1 MLKSQNNKKLANYV
15 ITSIHVKKYNDRHE
29 RDREIINESIETFTG
44 FIDAKDPYTNRVYR
58 NRRTKEFI
66 LQEIETNK
74 GKQFDPKI
82 ADVAMRL
89 IKENLLEE

>member
-1 MLKSQNNKKLANYV
+1 MENYTRR
-15 ITSIHVKKYNDRHE
+15 IA
-29 RDREIINESIETFTG
+29 REFGYDGKGYPEGKAGEEIP
-44 FIDAKDPYTNRVYR
+44 FIARMICVADSYDAMNTNRVYR

-82 ADVAMRL
+82 ADIAMRL
-89 IKENLLEE
+89 IKEGRLEE

>member
-1 MLKSQNNKKLANYV
+1 MTPRKSQYSNQEYYKSGCTRN
-15 ITSIHVKKYNDRHE
+15 T
-29 RDREIINESIETFTG
+29 
-44 FIDAKDPYTNRVYR
+44 R

-89 IKENLLEE
+89 IKEGRLEE